1 MGGIKVEFYQTETGR
16 MPVVD
21 YIESLSFRES
31 ERVYE
36 VLKDIESGGFETVGA
51 HFRQISG
58 KLWEI
63 KISSNRIF
71 YVLITGKLMMLLH
84 GYKKQTQKLPI
95 RERDI
100 AIKRM
105 REVLP

>member
-1 MGGIKVEFYQTETGR
+1 MSGIKVEFYRTASGR
-16 MPVVD
+16 LPVAD
-21 YIESLSFRES
+21 YVGSLHSKEQK
-31 ERVYE
+31 RVYA
-36 VLKDIESGGFETVGA
+36 VLNDIENSGFETVGA

-63 KISSNRIF
+63 KINANRIF
-71 YVLITGKLMMLLH
+71 YVLITRNLMMLLH
-84 GYKKQTQKLPI
+84 GYKKKSQKLPI

-105 REVLP
+105 KEVLP